1 MKFREIELTNGKK
14 ILLGKNAEQNEE
26 LVNKFKGK
34 DNVMLHTEKPGSPF
48 GVIENLNPSKIDMSA
63 SGAIVAR
70 YSHDWRDNKNDVK
83 VHVFKGKDVYKR
95 KGMKIGT
102 FGVKKYKTIKIKKKE
117 IEKIKDV

>member
-48 GVIENLNPSKIDMSA
+48 GVIQPRLE
-63 SGAIVAR
+63 R
-70 YSHDWRDNKNDVK
+70 Q
-83 VHVFKGKDVYKR
+83 
-95 KGMKIGT
+95 
-102 FGVKKYKTIKIKKKE
+102 
-117 IEKIKDV
+117 